1 MQTNEHQRSR
11 YALMMRITLLISVLL
26 IAACDADNESQPV
39 AANSE
44 VTSAET
50 AAESEIGVANAD
62 AGDERSDTTVTQAA
76 PEFRLFTGDLDEM
89 LERRVIRA
97 LVPYSPIFFF
107 VDENARPR
115 GISQDYLAELEKYV
129 NETLDTNGLPLTV
142 VAVPVTREHLIPWLL
157 EGRGDVIVAD
167 LTVTEARS
175 RRLLF
180 TEPIASGISELLVS
194 GPSASPIDQLQQ
206 LSGRTV
212 IARPDSSYFES
223 LVSLDE
229 EIQADGLESINIE
242 QAPAHFEDGDVLE
255 MVNAGI
261 VEHAVVDGYMARLW
275 QNALPEITLHE
286 SLALREGADIA
297 WAMRPGSDQLKAQ
310 LDAFVQTHRDGT
322 LFGNITI
329 DRYITDPRWIT
340 DPTQQEAMGRFN
352 QMADFFR
359 RYAESYEL
367 DWLLLIAQGY
377 QESTLDQSVRSQ
389 AGAIGVMQLLQ
400 STADDMNVGDI
411 LELENNIHAGSKYV
425 RFVMDEFFDDPAI
438 DQRNRMLLALASY
451 NAGPGRIRSLR
462 QKAAAQGLD
471 PNRWFDHV
479 EVIAAQEIG
488 RETVNYVRNIF
499 KYYVAYRMIMQQQ
512 LVSDTTPPEET

>member
-1 MQTNEHQRSR
+1 
-11 YALMMRITLLISVLL
+11 MMRIVLMISILL
-26 IAACDADNESQPV
+26 IAACDASNETQSTVTHSEAAPAEAPTETETAEGAV
-39 AANSE
+39 NAANEWSDR
-44 VTSAET
+44 
-50 AAESEIGVANAD
+50 VA
-62 AGDERSDTTVTQAA
+62 TQAA
-76 PEFRLFTGDLDEM
+76 QEFRLFTGDLDEM
-89 LERRVIRA
+89 VERRVIRA

-115 GISQDYLAELEKYV
+115 GISQDYLAELEKYL

-167 LTVTEARS
+167 LTVTEAR
-175 RRLLF
+175 RQRLLF

-194 GPSASPIDQLQQ
+194 GPSASPIDELEQ
-206 LSGRTV
+206 LSGRSV

-223 LVSLDE
+223 LVSLNE
-229 EIQADGLESINIE
+229 RLEADGLEPINIE

-261 VEHAVVDGYMARLW
+261 VEHAVVDGYMGRLW
-275 QNALPEITLHE
+275 QNALPEITVHE
-286 SLALREGADIA
+286 TLALREGADIA
-297 WAMRPGSDQLKAQ
+297 WAMRPGSEQLKAQ

-377 QESTLDQSVRSQ
+377 QESTLDQSMRSH
-389 AGAIGVMQLLQ
+389 AGAVGVMQLLP
-400 STADDMNVGDI
+400 STADDMDVGDI

-438 DQRNRMLLALASY
+438 DERNRMLLALAAY

-479 EVIAAQEIG
+479 EVIAAREIG

-512 LVSDTTPPEET
+512 LASGTTPPSET

>member
-1 MQTNEHQRSR
+1 MQAKEPHRSR
-11 YALMMRITLLISVLL
+11 NALMTRIILLMFVLL
-26 IAACDADNESQPV
+26 IAACDAPNDTQPAV
-39 AANSE
+39 VDLDAVHREAAVDGE
-44 VTSAET
+44 V
-50 AAESEIGVANAD
+50 D
-62 AGDERSDTTVTQAA
+62 AVPASDERSDSTATQATQ
-76 PEFRLFTGDLDEM
+76 EFRLFTGDLDEM
-89 LERRVIRA
+89 VERRVIRA

-107 VDENARPR
+107 IDKNARPR
-115 GISQDYLAELEKYV
+115 GISQDYLAELEKYL
-129 NETLDTNGLPLTV
+129 NEALDTKGLPLTV

-157 EGRGDVIVAD
+157 EGRGDMIVAD
-167 LTVTEARS
+167 LTITEARS
-175 RRLLF
+175 QRLLF

-206 LSGRTV
+206 LSGRSV

-223 LVSLDE
+223 LVSLNE
-229 EIQADGLESINIE
+229 RLEADGLEPIKIE

-261 VEHAVVDGYMARLW
+261 VEHAVVDGYMGRLW

-286 SLALREGADIA
+286 TLTLREGADIA

-329 DRYITDPRWIT
+329 DRYIADPSWIT
-340 DPTQQEAMGRFN
+340 NPAQQEAMGRFN
-352 QMADFFR
+352 QMSHLFR
-359 RYAESYEL
+359 RYGENYEL

-411 LELENNIHAGSKYV
+411 LELENNIHAGIKYV

-438 DQRNRMLLALASY
+438 DERNRMLLALASY

-479 EVIAAQEIG
+479 EVIAAREIG

-512 LVSDTTPPEET
+512 LVSDTAPTSET